1 MPQPHK
7 PKAPFKIFQASA
19 GAGKTYQL
27 VRRYLL
33 LALAPGSSFSTIL
46 AITFTNKAT
55 QEMKTRLLKRL
66 LELSRQEPAV
76 QDLGQDL
83 AQQLGLPPDELAQR
97 AQFVLREILHAY
109 GAFSVSTIDSFN
121 NRLVRSF
128 SRDLGLSSQFE
139 VTLDAQPLL
148 EAAVDQLL
156 EKLTPKGALTHWLQN
171 FGQER
176 HEEGKRATY
185 RLLLLDAAADLLRET
200 TLPYLLKLADWKLSD
215 FDQLAKDLDKNYQQK
230 LSKFKEAAQEEL
242 RFLAEKGLEDHH
254 FSRKTLP
261 KWLRAMASG
270 DIAVPSATLLKQVQ
284 GAATF
289 YAKSNKEGKQAVAPF
304 EEVLRQRIGS
314 LWARLEPELPFLI
327 LKPELDQSL
336 YHTAVMLSLEQEL
349 QNVIERSQQV
359 PISRFTRLISEHLRH
374 EPAPYL
380 YERLG
385 DRYRFFFIDEF
396 QDTSRLQWQN
406 LVPLINES
414 LSQDP
419 RHRAMVVGD
428 VKQAIYRFRG
438 GDVEQFID
446 LIQGRDKT
454 HLAPGGQTALYQR
467 ETEPMLNNFRSRPE
481 LVRFNNALFPFLSKQ
496 LAAAE
501 QQEVYHQAEQTPQSQ
516 KEGGYV
522 YLAWLSPDAKVA
534 PYRQEA
540 VEKTLERL
548 TDLRK
553 RGFQWGQIALLCL
566 KHQQISLLS
575 RRLREWQDPLT
586 GGPVPVNSDR
596 DQTLEASLAL
606 RGLVAFYHGQKAPR
620 QWEARLPWAQWLYR
634 QLAVSEDEGRF
645 LPERA
650 RETSRHTLAFLEEAF
665 PAWDTARFGAL
676 GLLEQLHYLLHFLQP
691 AYREDPLIMRFLD
704 EVAQLRE
711 RERADALTL
720 LRWWEQTGR
729 KLKVPTAAD
738 DALRLITLHAAK
750 GLEFPVVI
758 MPFVGDNS
766 MGVQS
771 HWGWEE
777 IPKNAEAAPLP
788 AARLKHTNSLKDKIP
803 ADHWMAQRI
812 QQYQQKEE
820 LDGLNRFY
828 VGCTRAAQELYLLC
842 KGPKPDKQAT
852 DLLPHLPGFLKAFAE
867 NHDLMASPAAEEA
880 YWGHPTQPPEKK
892 PPQKVKP
899 LQPYPIR
906 PWRQRL
912 KVSDAAPEVWHEP
925 SAPDARQMGLKLHRL
940 LAQIK
945 SADELKTTMQK
956 AEAVAEFPKEEL
968 EPLYAYLKNLLE
980 SPQLAPFFASQA
992 EVLTERAILL
1002 PQGYQKIP
1010 DRLVFQDG
1018 QVHLLDYKT
1027 GKEDPDHHEQLA
1039 SYNHLLVEAG
1049 YSVGQCLLVYL
1060 HQPPLITE
1068 LSA

>member
-1 MPQPHK
+1 MPQAPQTE
-7 PKAPFKIFQASA
+7 APFKIFQASA

-33 LALAPGSSFSTIL
+33 LALAPGSGFSSIL

-55 QEMKTRLLKRL
+55 QEMKTRLLKQL
-66 LELSRQEPAV
+66 LELSRQEQTV
-76 QDLGQDL
+76 QNLAQDL
-83 AQQLGLPPDELAQR
+83 AQELKLPPEKLAQR
-97 AQFVLREILHAY
+97 AHFVLREILHSY

-148 EAAVDQLL
+148 EAAVDELL
-156 EKLTPKGALTHWLQN
+156 EKLTPQSPLTRWLHS

-176 HEEGKRATY
+176 YEQGKRATY
-185 RLLLLDAAADLLRET
+185 RLLLLDAAADLLQET
-200 TLPYLLKLADWKLSD
+200 TLPYLLRLADWQLSD
-215 FDQLAKDLDKNYQQK
+215 FDDLAQKLHKHYQQK
-230 LSKFKEAAQEEL
+230 LSKIKEAAQEEL

-254 FSRKTLP
+254 FSRKSLP
-261 KWLRAMASG
+261 NWLRALAAG
-270 DIAVPSATLLKQVQ
+270 NLKPPSATLLKQIQ
-284 GAATF
+284 GEATF
-289 YAKSNKEGKQAVAPF
+289 YAKSNKQGKQAVAPF
-304 EEVLRQRIGS
+304 EEALQERMGQ
-314 LWARLEPELPFLI
+314 LWFHLEPELPFLT

-419 RHRAMVVGD
+419 HHRAMVVGD

-446 LIQGRDKT
+446 LIHDRDKS

-496 LAAAE
+496 LAAPE
-501 QQEVYHQAEQTPQSQ
+501 QQEVYQQAQQTPQSSS
-516 KEGGYV
+516 KGGYV
-522 YLAWLSPDAKVA
+522 YLTWLSPDTKVA
-534 PYRQEA
+534 LYRQEA
-540 VEKTLERL
+540 VEKTLQQL
-548 TDLRK
+548 TELRK

-606 RGLVAFYHGQKAPR
+606 RGLVAFYRGQKAPH
-620 QWEARLPWAQWLYR
+620 QGEARLPWAQWLYR
-634 QLAVSEDEGRF
+634 QLEVREDEGRF

-650 RETSRHTLAFLEEAF
+650 LEPPRSTLAFLDEAF
-665 PAWDTARFGAL
+665 PSWHTARFEAL
-676 GLLEQLHYLLHFLQP
+676 DLVEQLHYLLSFLQP
-691 AYREDPLIMRFLD
+691 AYQQDPLIMRFLD
-704 EVAQLRE
+704 EVALLRE
-711 RERADALTL
+711 RERADAHTL
-720 LRWWEQTGR
+720 LRWWDQTGH
-729 KLKVPTAAD
+729 KLKIPSTAT

-758 MPFVGDNS
+758 MPFVGDNTA
-766 MGVQS
+766 GAQS

-777 IPKNAEAAPLP
+777 IPKNTEAAPLP
-788 AARLKHTNSLKDKIP
+788 AARLKHTSSLKNGLP
-803 ADHWMAQRI
+803 PEHWMAQRI

-828 VGCTRAAQELYLLC
+828 VGCTRAVQELHLIC
-842 KGPKPDKQAT
+842 KGPKGDKQAT
-852 DLLPHLPGFLKAFAE
+852 DLIPHLPAFLKAFSE
-867 NHDLMASPAAEEA
+867 SHNLMDPPGGEVAQWGQPTQAPEEA
-880 YWGHPTQPPEKK
+880 SQ
-892 PPQKVKP
+892 QKANP

-925 SAPDARQMGLKLHRL
+925 AAPDARQMGLKLHRL

-945 SADELKTTMQK
+945 SADDLKSTMQK
-956 AEAVAEFPKEEL
+956 AEALAEFPQGDMES
-968 EPLYAYLKNLLE
+968 LYVYLKDLLGL
-980 SPQLAPFFASQA
+980 PQLLPFFSPQA

-1010 DRLVFQDG
+1010 DRLVFHDG

-1027 GKEDPDHHEQLA
+1027 GKQDPQHQEQLA
-1039 SYNHLLVEAG
+1039 SYTHLLTEAG

-1068 LSA
+1068 LST